1 MVYDGYTIWS
11 DQLSDFVKQVR
22 AQLPAQGCETSN
34 DLCSRAV
41 DDMLVNVGDGRRP
54 CHARGQFTWGI
65 CVIVNLCIPS

>member
-22 AQLPAQGCETSN
+22 AQLAAQGWDASN
-34 DLCSRAV
+34 YVCSRAI
-41 DDMLVNVGDGRRP
+41 DDNLLNIGDGRRP

-65 CVIVNLCIPS
+65 CVIVDLCIPS